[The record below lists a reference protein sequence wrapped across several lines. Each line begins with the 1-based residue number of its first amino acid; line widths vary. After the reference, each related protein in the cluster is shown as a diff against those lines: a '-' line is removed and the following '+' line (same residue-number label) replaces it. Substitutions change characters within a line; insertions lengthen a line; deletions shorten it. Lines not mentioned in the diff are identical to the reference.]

1 MILGNLPA
9 GIEWPV
15 ILGAMTTA
23 IGALWRHLVLKQQ
36 EIERRMVK
44 KLDKCEDDHKS
55 KDGQI
60 LGLTERVA
68 RVEGRYETIQ
78 QMHREVLEIV
88 SKKVDDAAGDS

>member
-1 MILGNLPA
+1 MLANLPA

-23 IGALWRHLVLKQQ
+23 IGALWRHMILKQQ

-44 KLDKCEDDHKS
+44 KLDKCEDEHREKN
-55 KDGQI
+55 GQI
-60 LGLTERVA
+60 IGLTERVA

-88 SKKVDDAAGDS
+88 SKKSDDASGDS